1 MRVIEYRQ
9 PAHRTKRKKPQG
21 LRALCL
27 LLVLLLITSLGTA
40 VWRYSRPVSAL
51 EVNVSDLKVSPQTVK
66 LAWPGYG
73 QSAVGAVGYGVLA
86 QQGLTDPKPIA
97 SITKVAT
104 ALTILQE
111 KPLKVGEQG
120 PKITITKQDIAI
132 YDSYQAIDGSVVP
145 ISAGEQLT
153 QYQILQA
160 ILLPSANNLADTLA
174 IWAFG
179 SLDSFDKAANAY
191 VASLG
196 MSQTTI
202 AGASGFSP
210 KSVST
215 ATDLIKLG
223 QAAMRHPVVR
233 QIVNQTEVPF
243 PVAGK
248 IYNVNGMLGK
258 NGIVGIKPGNT
269 DEAGGCFLGA
279 ATVSLPN
286 GQKIT
291 VISAVMNAPNLIQAL
306 VDSRKLLASIPQG
319 FGEIEVAP
327 ADAKVGYVNVPW
339 GSPIPLVTRKSL
351 VVNGWTGATYR
362 PKITL
367 TPLQPPYTKDQAVG
381 QIQVDVPSGKI
392 KADVYL
398 ASAVAAPS
406 AAWRRKNIF

>member
-9 PAHRTKRKKPQG
+9 PARRTKRKKPHG

-40 VWRYSRPVSAL
+40 LWRYSRPVSAL
-51 EVNVSDLKVSPQTVK
+51 EVNVSELKIPSQTIK

-73 QSAVGAVGYGVLA
+73 QSAAGAVGYGVLA

-104 ALTILQE
+104 ALTVLQE
-111 KPLKVGEQG
+111 KPLKLGEQG
-120 PKITITKQDIAI
+120 PKITLTKQDMAI
-132 YDSYQAIDGSVVP
+132 YDSYQANDGSVVP
-145 ISAGEQLT
+145 IRVGEQLT
-153 QYQILQA
+153 QYQMLQA
-160 ILLPSANNLADTLA
+160 LLLPSSNNLADTLA

-179 SLDSFDKAANAY
+179 SLDSFDRAANAY

-223 QAAMRHPVVR
+223 EAAMRHPVVR

-279 ATVSLPN
+279 ATVNLPN
-286 GQKIT
+286 GKKVT

-319 FGEIEVAP
+319 FDEIEVAP
-327 ADAKVGYVNVPW
+327 AGAKVGYVNVPW
-339 GSPIPLVTRKSL
+339 GSPVSLVTRKNLIVS
-351 VVNGWTGATYR
+351 GWMGATYQ

-367 TPLQPPYTKDQAVG
+367 SSLQPPYTTDQSVG
-381 QIQVDVPSGKI
+381 QIQLDAPSGKVTTE
-392 KADVYL
+392 VYL
-398 ASAVAAPS
+398 AAAVAAPS